1 MERHNRYFQQRRDA
15 TGKLGLSA
23 LQKSTA
29 AIRQLAYGMPAGAVD
44 EYVRIVETAAIKS
57 LKPFCAAVD
66 NVFGE
71 DYLRAPTAAD
81 DVERLQVMH
90 AKRGFVAMLGQYTGK
105 ESTPTIVLEAVVS
118 SDLWFWHAFFGMPGS
133 HNDINVLDRL
143 DLFSR
148 VTNMTAPPCDYVIN
162 DNVYDIGYYLA
173 DVENEREE
181 KLPYVYDNPAPT
193 EPYRGPAGDLET
205 CTARHQAVR
214 STQRHLQ
221 LKTDLF
227 IRDGSVEYPEFRANS
242 QVVPSLMF
250 SSVNKFMSVVVRH
263 DLPCFLQECDGGGA
277 GTMSEHARRGR
288 LVSDA

>member
-57 LKPFCAAVD
+57 LKRFCAAVD

-71 DYLRAPTAAD
+71 EYLRAPTAAD

-90 AKRGFVAMLGQYTGK
+90 AKRGFVGQYTGK

-173 DVENEREE
+173 D
-181 KLPYVYDNPAPT
+181 
-193 EPYRGPAGDLET
+193 
-205 CTARHQAVR
+205 
-214 STQRHLQ
+214 
-221 LKTDLF
+221 
-227 IRDGSVEYPEFRANS
+227 
-242 QVVPSLMF
+242 
-250 SSVNKFMSVVVRH
+250 
-263 DLPCFLQECDGGGA
+263 
-277 GTMSEHARRGR
+277 GTMCALFCIYSI
-288 LVSDA
+288 L

>member
-81 DVERLQVMH
+81 DVERLQ
-90 AKRGFVAMLGQYTGK
+90 
-105 ESTPTIVLEAVVS
+105 
-118 SDLWFWHAFFGMPGS
+118 
-133 HNDINVLDRL
+133 
-143 DLFSR
+143 
-148 VTNMTAPPCDYVIN
+148 
-162 DNVYDIGYYLA
+162 
-173 DVENEREE
+173 
-181 KLPYVYDNPAPT
+181 
-193 EPYRGPAGDLET
+193 
-205 CTARHQAVR
+205 
-214 STQRHLQ
+214 
-221 LKTDLF
+221 F

>member
-66 NVFGE
+66 N
-71 DYLRAPTAAD
+71 
-81 DVERLQVMH
+81 
-90 AKRGFVAMLGQYTGK
+90 
-105 ESTPTIVLEAVVS
+105 
-118 SDLWFWHAFFGMPGS
+118 
-133 HNDINVLDRL
+133 
-143 DLFSR
+143 
-148 VTNMTAPPCDYVIN
+148 
-162 DNVYDIGYYLA
+162 
-173 DVENEREE
+173 
-181 KLPYVYDNPAPT
+181 
-193 EPYRGPAGDLET
+193 
-205 CTARHQAVR
+205 
-214 STQRHLQ
+214 
-221 LKTDLF
+221 F

-250 SSVNKFMSVVVRH
+250 SSVNMFMSVVVRH
-263 DLPCFLQECDGGGA
+263 DLPCFLQGCDGGGA

>member
-57 LKPFCAAVD
+57 LKRFCAAVD

-71 DYLRAPTAAD
+71 EYLRAPTAAD

-90 AKRGFVAMLGQYTGK
+90 AKRGFVGQYTGK

-173 DVENEREE
+173 D
-181 KLPYVYDNPAPT
+181 
-193 EPYRGPAGDLET
+193 
-205 CTARHQAVR
+205 
-214 STQRHLQ
+214 
-221 LKTDLF
+221 
-227 IRDGSVEYPEFRANS
+227 
-242 QVVPSLMF
+242 
-250 SSVNKFMSVVVRH
+250 
-263 DLPCFLQECDGGGA
+263 
-277 GTMSEHARRGR
+277 
-288 LVSDA
+288 

>member
-44 EYVRIVETAAIKS
+44 
-57 LKPFCAAVD
+57 D
-66 NVFGE
+66 
-71 DYLRAPTAAD
+71 
-81 DVERLQVMH
+81 
-90 AKRGFVAMLGQYTGK
+90 
-105 ESTPTIVLEAVVS
+105 
-118 SDLWFWHAFFGMPGS
+118 
-133 HNDINVLDRL
+133 
-143 DLFSR
+143 
-148 VTNMTAPPCDYVIN
+148 
-162 DNVYDIGYYLA
+162 
-173 DVENEREE
+173 
-181 KLPYVYDNPAPT
+181 
-193 EPYRGPAGDLET
+193 
-205 CTARHQAVR
+205 
-214 STQRHLQ
+214 
-221 LKTDLF
+221 
-227 IRDGSVEYPEFRANS
+227 VEYPEFRANS